1 MSANPPDQPNAATG
15 AGPAPAPTAVVP
27 APPPPPATVVYAA
40 PANPPP
46 VSRPRRFWNAVKNL
60 SLLVS
65 MIVNLVLIIVVVI
78 LLSQVGNI
86 KMTLASVLGQ
96 LDSAFE
102 GLGASTIQD
111 SIAISQQV
119 PVNFILPLDQD
130 TTVVTT
136 GPVPI
141 NVPATFS
148 LGPYGTINGIVSL
161 QLAPGTALPVHISM
175 SVPVS
180 NSIPV
185 VFKQPIAIPLADKG
199 LRPVVEKLRSAI
211 GPLITL
217 VQDLPDRFVIF
228 GFQ

>member
-1 MSANPPDQPNAATG
+1 MSTHPPEQPT
-15 AGPAPAPTAVVP
+15 PAPAAPTAVTAPTVSAAGP
-27 APPPPPATVVYAA
+27 AVSAA
-40 PANPPP
+40 PATIIYATPPA
-46 VSRPRRFWNAVKNL
+46 SRPRRFWNAVKNV

-86 KMTLASVLGQ
+86 KLTLASVLGQ

-102 GLGASTIQD
+102 GLGASTIKD

-119 PVNFILPLDQD
+119 PVNFTLPLDQD
-130 TTVVTT
+130 TVVVTT
-136 GPVPI
+136 APVPI

-148 LGPYGTINGIVSL
+148 LGPYGSINGFVSL
-161 QLAPGTALPVHISM
+161 SLTPGTQLPVHIRM
-175 SVPVS
+175 TVPVS

-185 VFKQPIAIPLADKG
+185 VFNQPIAIPLAEKG
-199 LRPVVEKLRSAI
+199 LRPVVDKLRSAI
-211 GPLITL
+211 GPLINI
-217 VQDLPDRFVIF
+217 VEDLPDRFVIL